1 MSDKVSVCE
10 LECMIRAHAHL
21 ARFLSEY
28 SPSAVHAVHSVT
40 VPPID
45 AVPARQS
52 PHRVSAVGVQ
62 ALIVYLPVAQVAQVE
77 QPAAPALLYLPAG
90 QTVQLVLP
98 PVEYF
103 PAGQA
108 TIPERSVSEMGLK
121 PAGAVEHAACP
132 FSAENSP
139 SPEQAEQE
147 VAANSAYSPFSHS
160 TQASLTVMV
169 PGRQGAHPVA
179 ATLLSVPAGHSSHS
193 FFPPMLY
200 FPISH
205 SLQLWEARSAKK
217 PGPQYVQVSLPALET
232 KPSVCSQVVHDV
244 LPGLLNF
251 PSSQESQRV
260 PASSTTS
267 FSPPA
272 HLSQPKE
279 PSTRL

>member
-1 MSDKVSVCE
+1 
-10 LECMIRAHAHL
+10 L
-21 ARFLSEY
+21 
-28 SPSAVHAVHSVT
+28 
-40 VPPID
+40 PPI
-45 AVPARQS
+45 
-52 PHRVSAVGVQ
+52 
-62 ALIVYLPVAQVAQVE
+62 
-77 QPAAPALLYLPAG
+77 
-90 QTVQLVLP
+90 
-98 PVEYF
+98 EYF

-108 TIPERSVSEMGLK
+108 TIPVRSVSEMGLK

-132 FSAENSP
+132 FSAEYSP

-179 ATLLSVPAGHSSHS
+179 ATLLSVPAGHTAHS

-205 SLQLWEARSAKK
+205 SLQLCEARSAKK

-251 PSSQESQRV
+251 PSSQESQRA
-260 PASSTTS
+260 PALSTTS

>member
-1 MSDKVSVCE
+1 M
-10 LECMIRAHAHL
+10 
-21 ARFLSEY
+21 
-28 SPSAVHAVHSVT
+28 
-40 VPPID
+40 
-45 AVPARQS
+45 
-52 PHRVSAVGVQ
+52 RVS
-62 ALIVYLPVAQVAQVE
+62 
-77 QPAAPALLYLPAG
+77 PAL
-90 QTVQLVLP
+90 QVH
-98 PVEYF
+98 E
-103 PAGQA
+103 
-108 TIPERSVSEMGLK
+108 
-121 PAGAVEHAACP
+121 
-132 FSAENSP
+132 SP
-139 SPEQAEQE
+139 SPILEKDGMQSQDCVSSFGVSCWGQGRQEEAPTLEKVPFGQAEQE

-169 PGRQGAHPVA
+169 PGGQGAHPVA
-179 ATLLSVPAGHSSHS
+179 ATLLSVPAGHRSHS

-251 PSSQESQRV
+251 PSSQESQRA